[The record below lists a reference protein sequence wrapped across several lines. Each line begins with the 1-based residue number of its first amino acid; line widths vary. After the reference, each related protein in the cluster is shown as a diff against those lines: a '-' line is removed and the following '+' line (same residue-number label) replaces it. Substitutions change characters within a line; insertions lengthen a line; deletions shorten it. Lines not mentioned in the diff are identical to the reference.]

1 MSPETQQIINSSFGI
16 SLASALG
23 RGIPP
28 WLGHRLANFVAE
40 RIAARRNSKMV
51 RAVRANQWVISGE
64 KLEGAALDEAVRQT
78 FRNAARSIFDL
89 YHYTHDA
96 AAPDRLIVLDQG
108 VQQLFERQEF
118 GQRGLVMA
126 GLHIS
131 SFDFVLQALHLRG
144 FRPMVLTIPDPR
156 GGRRVEF
163 ERRKKTGMNLI
174 PASVNAL
181 RQAIK
186 YLQQGGAVLTGIDRP
201 IPDAKYRPR
210 FFGRPASLPTHHVYL
225 AMRAHVPVMIMVTN
239 PQPDGKYTVIKSQ
252 PIEMESHPDR
262 QVEMLR
268 NAEKVLSIAET
279 FIRKAPHQWTISL
292 PVWPE
297 ALEQVPD

>member
-1 MSPETQQIINSSFGI
+1 MSLEIQQIINSSFGV
-16 SLASALG
+16 SLVSALG

-28 WLGHRLANFVAE
+28 WLGLRLSDFVAE
-40 RIAARRNSKMV
+40 RISAQRNSKIV
-51 RAVRANQWVISGE
+51 QAVRANQWVISGE
-64 KLEGAALDEAVRQT
+64 KLERAALDEAVRQT

-89 YHYTHDA
+89 YHYIHDA
-96 AAPDRLIVLDQG
+96 AATDRLIVIDQSI
-108 VQQLFERQEF
+108 QQLFERQEF
-118 GQRGLVMA
+118 GKRGLVVV

-144 FRPMVLTIPDPR
+144 FRPMVLTIPDPD

-163 ERRKKTGMNLI
+163 EMRKRSGMNLV
-174 PASVNAL
+174 PVSVNTL

-186 YLQQGGAVLTGIDRP
+186 HLQGGGVVLTGIDRP
-201 IPDAKYRPR
+201 IPNAKYRPR

-225 AMRAHVPVMIMVTN
+225 ATRAQVPVMIMVTN
-239 PQPDGKYTVIKSQ
+239 LQPDGRYTVVRSH

-262 QVEMLR
+262 QLEMLR
-268 NAEKVLSIAET
+268 NAEKVLSIAEA
-279 FIRKAPHQWTISL
+279 FIRKVPHQWTMSL

>member
-1 MSPETQQIINSSFGI
+1 MSLEIQQIINSSFGV
-16 SLASALG
+16 SLVSALG
-23 RGIPP
+23 RVIPP
-28 WLGHRLANFVAE
+28 WLGLRLSDFVAE
-40 RIAARRNSKMV
+40 RISAQRNSKMV
-51 RAVRANQWVISGE
+51 QAVRANQWVISGE
-64 KLEGAALDEAVRQT
+64 KLEKAALDEAVRVT

-89 YHYTHDA
+89 YHYIHDA
-96 AAPDRLIVLDQG
+96 AATDRLIVIDQSI
-108 VQQLFERQEF
+108 QQLFERREF
-118 GQRGLVMA
+118 GQRGLVVA

-131 SFDFVLQALHLRG
+131 NFDFVLQALHLRG
-144 FRPMVLTIPDPR
+144 LRPMVLTIPDPG

-163 ERRKKTGMNLI
+163 EMRKRTGMNLM
-174 PASVNAL
+174 PVSVITL

-186 YLQQGGAVLTGIDRP
+186 HLQGGGVVLTGIDRP

-225 AMRAHVPVMIMVTN
+225 ATKAHVPVMIMVTDL
-239 PQPDGKYTVIKSQ
+239 QPNGRYTVITSK

-279 FIRKAPHQWTISL
+279 FIRKVPHHWIISL

>member
-1 MSPETQQIINSSFGI
+1 MSLETQQIINSSFGV

-64 KLEGAALDEAVRQT
+64 KLESAALDEAVRQT

-89 YHYTHDA
+89 YHYIHDA

-108 VQQLFERQEF
+108 IQQLFERQEF
-118 GQRGLVMA
+118 GPRGLVVA

-144 FRPMVLTIPDPR
+144 FRPMVLTIPDPSS
-156 GGRRVEF
+156 GRRVEF
-163 ERRKKTGMNLI
+163 EMRKRTGMNLI

-186 YLQQGGAVLTGIDRP
+186 YLQQGGVVLTGIDRP

-239 PQPDGKYTVIKSQ
+239 PQLDGRYTVIKSQ

-279 FIRKAPHQWTISL
+279 FIQKVPHQWTISL

>member
-1 MSPETQQIINSSFGI
+1 MSLEIQQIINSSFGV
-16 SLASALG
+16 SLVSALG
-23 RGIPP
+23 RGIPT
-28 WLGHRLANFVAE
+28 WLGHRLSNFVAE
-40 RIAARRNSKMV
+40 WISAQRNSKVV

-64 KLEGAALDEAVRQT
+64 NLEKAALDEAVCQT

-89 YHYTHDA
+89 YHYIHDA
-96 AAPDRLIVLDQG
+96 AAIDRLIVMDQSI
-108 VQQLFERQEF
+108 QQLFERREF
-118 GQRGLVMA
+118 AKRGLVVA
-126 GLHIS
+126 GLHLS

-144 FRPMVLTIPDPR
+144 LRLMALTIPDPR

-163 ERRKKTGMNLI
+163 EMRKKTGMNLM
-174 PASVNAL
+174 PASVNTL
-181 RQAIK
+181 RQALK
-186 YLQQGGAVLTGIDRP
+186 HLQRGGVVLTGIDRP
-201 IPDAKYRPR
+201 IPDVKYRPR

-225 AMRAHVPVMIMVTN
+225 ATRAQVPVIIMVTN
-239 PQPDGKYTVIKSQ
+239 LQADGRYTVISSH

-262 QVEMLR
+262 QLEMLR

-279 FIRKAPHQWTISL
+279 FICKVPHQWTISL

>member
-1 MSPETQQIINSSFGI
+1 MSLEIQQIINSSFGV
-16 SLASALG
+16 SLVSALG

-28 WLGHRLANFVAE
+28 WLGLRLSDFVAE
-40 RIAARRNSKMV
+40 RISAQRNSKIV
-51 RAVRANQWVISGE
+51 QAVRANQWVISGE
-64 KLEGAALDEAVRQT
+64 KLERAALDEAVRQT

-89 YHYTHDA
+89 YHYIHDA
-96 AAPDRLIVLDQG
+96 VATDRLIVIDQSI
-108 VQQLFERQEF
+108 QQLFECKKF
-118 GQRGLVMA
+118 GKRGLVVV

-144 FRPMVLTIPDPR
+144 FRPMVLTIPDPG

-163 ERRKKTGMNLI
+163 EMRKRSGMNLVPVSI
-174 PASVNAL
+174 NTL

-186 YLQQGGAVLTGIDRP
+186 HLQRGGVVLTGIDRP
-201 IPDAKYRPR
+201 IPNAKYRPR

-225 AMRAHVPVMIMVTN
+225 ATRAQVPVMIMVTN
-239 PQPDGKYTVIKSQ
+239 PQPDGRYTVITSQ
-252 PIEMESHPDR
+252 PIEMEPHPDR

-279 FIRKAPHQWTISL
+279 FIRKVPHQWTISL

>member
-1 MSPETQQIINSSFGI
+1 MSPEIQQIINSSFGV
-16 SLASALG
+16 SLVSALG

-28 WLGHRLANFVAE
+28 WLGYRLSDFAAE
-40 RIAARRNSKMV
+40 RIAARRNSKVV

-64 KLEGAALDEAVRQT
+64 KLENAALDEAVRQT

-89 YHYTHDA
+89 YHYIHDTA
-96 AAPDRLIVLDQG
+96 AIDRLIVIDQSI
-108 VQQLFERQEF
+108 QQLFERREF
-118 GQRGLVMA
+118 GKCGLVVV

-144 FRPMVLTIPDPR
+144 IQPLVLTIPDPR

-163 ERRKKTGMNLI
+163 EMRKRTGMNLM
-174 PASVNAL
+174 PASVTTL

-186 YLQQGGAVLTGIDRP
+186 HLQQGGVVLTGIDYP
-201 IPDAKYRPR
+201 IPDARYRPH

-225 AMRAHVPVMIMVTN
+225 AARAHVPVMIMVTN
-239 PQPDGKYTVIKSQ
+239 LQPNGRYTVITSE

-262 QVEMLR
+262 QVEILR
-268 NAEKVLSIAET
+268 NAEKVLNIAET
-279 FIRKAPHQWTISL
+279 FIRKVPHQWTISL

-297 ALEQVPD
+297 ALDQVPD

>member
-1 MSPETQQIINSSFGI
+1 MSLEIQQIINSSFGV
-16 SLASALG
+16 SLVSALG

-28 WLGHRLANFVAE
+28 WLGLRLSDFVAE
-40 RIAARRNSKMV
+40 RIAAQRDSEMV
-51 RAVRANQWVISGE
+51 QAVRANQWVISGE
-64 KLEGAALDEAVRQT
+64 KLEKAALDEAVRQT

-89 YHYTHDA
+89 YHNIHDA
-96 AAPDRLIVLDQG
+96 AATDRLIVIDQSI
-108 VQQLFERQEF
+108 QQLFERQEF
-118 GQRGLVMA
+118 GKRGLVVA

-131 SFDFVLQALHLRG
+131 NFDFVLQALHLRG
-144 FRPMVLTIPDPR
+144 FRPMVLTIPDPG

-163 ERRKKTGMNLI
+163 EMRKRTGMNLV
-174 PASVNAL
+174 PVSVNTL

-186 YLQQGGAVLTGIDRP
+186 YLQEGGVVLTGIDRP

-210 FFGRPASLPTHHVYL
+210 FFGRPASLPIHHVYL
-225 AMRAHVPVMIMVTN
+225 ATRAQVPVMIMVIN
-239 PQPDGKYTVIKSQ
+239 MQPDGRYTVIKSH
-252 PIEMESHPDR
+252 PIEMEPLPDR
-262 QVEMLR
+262 KVEMLR

-279 FIRKAPHQWTISL
+279 FIRKVPHQWTISL

>member
-1 MSPETQQIINSSFGI
+1 
-16 SLASALG
+16 
-23 RGIPP
+23 
-28 WLGHRLANFVAE
+28 
-40 RIAARRNSKMV
+40 
-51 RAVRANQWVISGE
+51 
-64 KLEGAALDEAVRQT
+64 
-78 FRNAARSIFDL
+78 
-89 YHYTHDA
+89 
-96 AAPDRLIVLDQG
+96 
-108 VQQLFERQEF
+108 
-118 GQRGLVMA
+118 
-126 GLHIS
+126 
-131 SFDFVLQALHLRG
+131 
-144 FRPMVLTIPDPR
+144 MVLTIPDPG

-163 ERRKKTGMNLI
+163 EMRKRTGMNLM
-174 PASVNAL
+174 PVSVITL

-186 YLQQGGAVLTGIDRP
+186 HLQGGGVVLTGIDRP

-225 AMRAHVPVMIMVTN
+225 ATKAHVPVMIMVTDL
-239 PQPDGKYTVIKSQ
+239 QPNGRYTVITSK

-279 FIRKAPHQWTISL
+279 FIRKVPHHWIISL

>member
-1 MSPETQQIINSSFGI
+1 MSLEIQQIINSSFGV
-16 SLASALG
+16 SLVSALG

-28 WLGHRLANFVAE
+28 WLGHRLSDFVAE
-40 RIAARRNSKMV
+40 RIAAQRDSRMV

-64 KLEGAALDEAVRQT
+64 KLEKAALDEAVRQT

-89 YHYTHDA
+89 YHYIQNA
-96 AAPDRLIVLDQG
+96 AEMDRLIVIDQTI
-108 VQQLFERQEF
+108 QQLFERREL
-118 GQRGLVMA
+118 GKLGLVVA

-131 SFDFVLQALHLRG
+131 SFDFVLQSLHLRG
-144 FRPMVLTIPDPR
+144 IRPMVLTIPAPG

-163 ERRKKTGMNLI
+163 EIRKKTGMNLV

-186 YLQQGGAVLTGIDRP
+186 CLQRGGVVLTGIDRP
-201 IPDAKYRPR
+201 IPNAKYRPH

-225 AMRAHVPVMIMVTN
+225 ATRAQVPVMIMVTN
-239 PQPDGKYTVIKSQ
+239 LQPDRSYTVITSQ

-279 FIRKAPHQWTISL
+279 FIRKVPYQWSISL